1 MEVWQSPVY
10 CNSLENCRFRK
21 GSVSSNLTAS
31 TKTYSGA
38 GNWQTGS
45 VENAV
50 TQEV

>member
-1 MEVWQSPVY
+1 MIVGLNP
-10 CNSLENCRFRK
+10 
-21 GSVSSNLTAS
+21 TTT
-31 TKTYSGA
+31 TKNKCLGA